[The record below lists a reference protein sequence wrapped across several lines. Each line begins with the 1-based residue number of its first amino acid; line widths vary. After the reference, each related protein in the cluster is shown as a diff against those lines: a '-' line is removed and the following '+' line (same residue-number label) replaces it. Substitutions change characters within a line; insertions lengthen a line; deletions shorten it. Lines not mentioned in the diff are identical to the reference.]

1 MISVGNDNFSLL
13 TLGPD
18 GNPPET
24 RISSANHAWS
34 IADNLARNN
43 VGRENKRIRVY
54 KSYKRFPPTGYSK
67 IAEKR
72 LPFSS
77 DVNWGTLEAIVN
89 NQKSSYYDIIT
100 ERQACATIKTKF
112 GNKRERLM
120 HSENITQAFDQAI
133 REWPGYLYNKEQDIE
148 EMLLYGKG
156 IGMWDSPVGWMPKHV
171 FLSDILFP
179 DDVKVDFSNLE
190 EFVVRRRPT
199 PYELYKI
206 VQNRDAAEALGWN
219 VNATIDAIR
228 FHRAFTEH
236 NRTREDFFRMIS
248 EGSFNWALSVN
259 QKIDLYEIYW
269 REFDGTISKGVILQD
284 YNPIITHV
292 NGTLR
297 GNSKIS
303 EATIRDQHGF
313 MMLQVGAYNDWS
325 EILYMLTDSV
335 GSGLFHDIKSQA
347 EAAYVACRQYDFT
360 MNSLVDAVRLNSM
373 LLLEGQGPD
382 ATKMLKQMEW
392 LPMSVMP
399 DGAKFAQNRIQLPV
413 QESMAFMQFYMGDLY
428 RNLGQYR
435 IGQPTAG
442 GAQRTKG
449 EAELDAAESAKLS
462 GTQIRRFNECETLYF
477 RELYRRFV
485 SSNRNDDG
493 YEYVQKFYTILE
505 ELGTPKEAASWKNIT
520 SVRSNLING
529 AGSPSFKLI
538 TAEKLVQLTSITPAN
553 EGQENA
559 VKDAIAALAGRD
571 NVVRYRDTKA
581 ERIDDTARIIG
592 FENAGMTDVFVN
604 PANFPVLPTDP
615 HVEHAQGHFADLML
629 QLQTNLQMVQAGAP
643 DINELGKAVR
653 SIQFKG
659 GHIMAHVEFI
669 SKDQSKKD
677 FVKQFMQGMGEAGK
691 LGDQLAQVLADMQ
704 QSQQG
709 QGKGMSEEDIKL
721 QYLAAKSGIEIDTK
735 KKLADISIGKAAV
748 SHAQR
753 TEQRKQQGITQLAL
767 QKAKARTDIQ
777 KAMAKLK
784 PKEAQEEVEVEE
796 VEEEEEETEEI
807 ETPEEEV
814 EVEEEEEMEIP
825 MQPVQPEQQ

>member
-1 MISVGNDNFSLL
+1 MSISTGNDSFSLL
-13 TLGPD
+13 SLDENGE
-18 GNPPET
+18 PPKT

-34 IADNLARNN
+34 ICDNLARNN
-43 VGRENKRIRVY
+43 VGRESKRIRIW

-67 IAEKR
+67 IAEKK

-77 DVNWGTLEAIVN
+77 DVNWGSLEAIVN

-100 ERQACATIKTKF
+100 ERQACATIKTKY
-112 GNKRERLM
+112 GNERERLM

-148 EMLLYGKG
+148 SMLLYGKG
-156 IGMWDSPVGWMPKHV
+156 IGMWDSPVGWMPKHT
-171 FLSDILFP
+171 FLSDLLFP
-179 DDVKVDFSNLE
+179 DDIKVDFSNLE

-199 PYELYKI
+199 PYELYKVI
-206 VQNRDAAEALGWN
+206 QNKEAAEALGWN
-219 VNATIDAIR
+219 VDAVVDAIR
-228 FHRAFTEH
+228 FHRAFSEH
-236 NRTREDFFRMIS
+236 NKSREDFYRTIS
-248 EGSFNWALSVN
+248 ESGFNWSLSVN

-269 REFDGTISKGVILQD
+269 REFDGKVSKAVVLQD
-284 YNPIITHV
+284 YNPIITHI
-292 NGTLR
+292 NGSLR
-297 GNSKIS
+297 GSNKIS
-303 EATIRDQHGF
+303 EDTIRDQHGF
-313 MMLQVGAYNDWS
+313 LQLQIGVFSDWS
-325 EILYMLTDSV
+325 EIMYMLTDSV
-335 GSGLFHDIKSQA
+335 GSGMFHDIKSQA

-360 MNSLVDAVRLNSM
+360 MNGLVDAVRLNSM
-373 LLLEGQGPD
+373 LMVEGASPD

-392 LPMSVMP
+392 LPISVMP
-399 DGAKFAQNRIQLPV
+399 DGAKFTQNRFQLPV
-413 QESMAFMQFYMGDLY
+413 GESMSFMQFYMGDLY

-442 GAQRTKG
+442 GKQRTKG

-477 RELYRRFV
+477 KELYRRFV
-485 SSNRNDDG
+485 SANRNDDG
-493 YEYVQKFYTILE
+493 YEYVKKFYEILE
-505 ELGTPKEAASWKNIT
+505 QLGTPKEAATWKNIT

-581 ERIDDTARIIG
+581 ERIDDNARIIG

-615 HVEHAQGHFADLML
+615 HIEHASGHFNDLML
-629 QLQTNLQMVQAGAP
+629 QLQTNLQMVQAGQP
-643 DINELGKAVR
+643 DVNELAKAVR
-653 SIQFKG
+653 SVQFKG
-659 GHIMAHVEFI
+659 GHIMAHVEYI
-669 SKDQSKKD
+669 AKDESKKD
-677 FVKQFMQGMGEAGK
+677 FLKQFMQGMGEAGSMA
-691 LGDQLAQVLADMQ
+691 DQLAQVYQDMQ

-709 QGKGMSEEDIKL
+709 QGQGMSEEDLKL

-735 KKLADISIGKAAV
+735 QKLADISIGKASI

-753 TEQRKQQGITQLAL
+753 TEQRKQQGITQLAM
-767 QKAKARTDIQ
+767 QKAKARAEIQ
-777 KAMAKLK
+777 KARGEM
-784 PKEAQEEVEVEE
+784 P
-796 VEEEEEETEEI
+796 
-807 ETPEEEV
+807 
-814 EVEEEEEMEIP
+814 EEEMEITEQEETP
-825 MQPVQPEQQ
+825 RPAQQPQQSSPTGMQPTE